1 MSEPL
6 AQSRL
11 AERGRARSV
20 PRGDGDACR
29 IDRHAHRP
37 AGRLGSGPALGPT
50 QKTTARITLHIAA
63 ALCLGGALF
72 QPAFA
77 ESPRLLV
84 WINGDKAYNGLQ
96 KVGNAFE
103 KASGVKV
110 VVEHPVDPTD
120 KFQQAAGA
128 GKGPDIFCWPHD
140 RVGEW
145 AKAGLLTPLRP
156 SSRLKAEVEDQAW
169 AAMSYRGRIWGYP
182 IAIETTGL
190 IYNKALVPKP
200 PETWGELIEIDRKL
214 AANGKHA
221 ILWDYNKSFFTWPM
235 LAGAGGVIFGRDAQG
250 DFDPKKVDVNNAGA
264 LAGAQMLERL
274 IKDGHMPKGARY
286 AEMESAFARGEV
298 AMMIS
303 GPWAWDNARK
313 ARIDFGVAPIP
324 AVIAGQPSRSFVG
337 VLGCMIA
344 APSKNKDIAK
354 EFIENHLMRPE
365 ALKVLDADVPI
376 GVPANKAFYAELS
389 VNPLIAASMTNAR
402 NGAPIPNIPEVGR
415 FWTAMDAALEAITN
429 GLQSPKDALDGA
441 AARMLLNK

>member
-1 MSEPL
+1 M
-6 AQSRL
+6 R
-11 AERGRARSV
+11 
-20 PRGDGDACR
+20 
-29 IDRHAHRP
+29 
-37 AGRLGSGPALGPT
+37 PT
-50 QKTTARITLHIAA
+50 QLGA
-63 ALCLGGALF
+63 ALLLSLGASWAAHAAT
-72 QPAFA
+72 PHK
-77 ESPRLLV
+77 LLV

-103 KASGVKV
+103 QASGVKV
-110 VVEHPVDPTD
+110 VVEHPVDATD

-145 AKAGLLTPLRP
+145 AKSGLLTPLRP
-156 SSRLKAEVEDQAW
+156 SKKLYAEVEDTAW
-169 AAMSYRGRIWGYP
+169 KAFAYQGKLWGYP

-200 PETWGELIEIDRKL
+200 PASFEELIALDKKL
-214 AANGKHA
+214 QAESGGRKHA
-221 ILWDYNKSFFTWPM
+221 VLWDYNKSFFSWAL
-235 LAGAGGVIFGRDAQG
+235 LAGAGGQIFGRDAKG
-250 DFDPKKVDVNNAGA
+250 EFDAGQVGVNNAGA
-264 LAGAQMLERL
+264 LAGAEMIARL
-274 IKDGHMPKGARY
+274 LQGGHMPKGARY
-286 AEMESAFARGEV
+286 AEMESGFAKGEV

-303 GPWAWDNARK
+303 GPWAWENAKK
-313 ARIDFGVAPIP
+313 AKIDFGVAPIP
-324 AVIAGQPSRSFVG
+324 AVVAGKPSKPFVG

-344 APSKNKDIAK
+344 APSQQKDIAR

-389 VNPLIAASMTNAR
+389 VNPLIRASMENAR
-402 NGAPIPNIPEVGR
+402 LGEAIPNIPEVGR

>member
-1 MSEPL
+1 MKWLPL
-6 AQSRL
+6 IAALAAAPAL
-11 AERGRARSV
+11 AEA
-20 PRGDGDACR
+20 P
-29 IDRHAHRP
+29 
-37 AGRLGSGPALGPT
+37 
-50 QKTTARITLHIAA
+50 K
-63 ALCLGGALF
+63 
-72 QPAFA
+72 
-77 ESPRLLV
+77 LLV
-84 WINGDKAYNGLQ
+84 WINGDKAYTGLQ
-96 KVGNAFE
+96 KVGDAFT
-103 KASGVKV
+103 KVSGVKV

-156 SSRLKAEVEDQAW
+156 SAKLKAESEETAW
-169 AAMSYRGRIWGYP
+169 AALSYRGRIWGYP

-190 IYNKALVPKP
+190 IYNKALVPTP
-200 PETWGELIEIDRKL
+200 PATWDDVIALDKKL
-214 AANGKHA
+214 KAQGKSA

-250 DFDPKKVDVNNAGA
+250 DFDPKKVAVNNEGA
-264 LAGAQMLERL
+264 LAGARMMERL
-274 IKDGHMPKGARY
+274 IKDGHMPRGARY
-286 AEMESAFARGEV
+286 AEMETGFARGEV

-303 GPWAWDNARK
+303 GPWAWDNAKK

-324 AVIAGQPSRSFVG
+324 AVIPGKPSKSFVG
-337 VLGCMIA
+337 VLGCMIS
-344 APSKNKDIAK
+344 APSKHKDIAK

-402 NGAPIPNIPEVGR
+402 HGAPIPNIPEVGR

-429 GLQSPKDALDGA
+429 GLQGPKDALDAA

>member
-1 MSEPL
+1 MKWLPL
-6 AQSRL
+6 VAALVAAPAL
-11 AERGRARSV
+11 AET
-20 PRGDGDACR
+20 P
-29 IDRHAHRP
+29 
-37 AGRLGSGPALGPT
+37 
-50 QKTTARITLHIAA
+50 K
-63 ALCLGGALF
+63 
-72 QPAFA
+72 
-77 ESPRLLV
+77 LLV
-84 WINGDKAYNGLQ
+84 WINGDKAYGGLQ
-96 KVGNAFE
+96 TVGDAFE
-103 KASGVKV
+103 KVSGVKV

-156 SSRLKAEVEDQAW
+156 SAKLKAESEEQAW
-169 AAMSYRGRIWGYP
+169 NALSYRGRIWGYP

-190 IYNKALVPKP
+190 IYNKALVPTP
-200 PETWGELIEIDRKL
+200 PATWDELIALDKKL
-214 AANGKHA
+214 QASGKHA
-221 ILWDYNKSFFTWPM
+221 VLWDYNKSFFSWPM
-235 LAGAGGVIFGRDAQG
+235 IAGAGGVIFGRDAQG
-250 DFDPKKVDVNNAGA
+250 DFDPRKVDVNNEGA
-264 LAGAQMLERL
+264 LAGARMIERL

-286 AEMESAFARGEV
+286 SEMEAAFARGEV

-303 GPWAWDNARK
+303 GPWAWDNAKRAK
-313 ARIDFGVAPIP
+313 IDIGVAPIP
-324 AVIAGQPSRSFVG
+324 AVVAGKPSKSFVG
-337 VLGCMIA
+337 VLGCMIS

-365 ALKVLDADVPI
+365 ALKVLDANVPI

>member
-1 MSEPL
+1 VKRLPL
-6 AQSRL
+6 LAALAALVVTGAQAQS
-11 AERGRARSV
+11 
-20 PRGDGDACR
+20 P
-29 IDRHAHRP
+29 
-37 AGRLGSGPALGPT
+37 
-50 QKTTARITLHIAA
+50 K
-63 ALCLGGALF
+63 
-72 QPAFA
+72 
-77 ESPRLLV
+77 LLV

-103 KASGVKV
+103 KVSGVKV
-110 VVEHPVDPTD
+110 VVEHPVDATD

-145 AKAGLLTPLRP
+145 AKAGLLTSLRP
-156 SSRLKAEVEDQAW
+156 SAKLKAEVEEQAW
-169 AAMSYRGRIWGYP
+169 KAVSYRGRIWSYP

-190 IYNKALVPKP
+190 IYNKALVKTP
-200 PETWGELIEIDRKL
+200 PQTWDEVMVLDRQL
-214 AANGKHA
+214 QAQGKHA
-221 ILWDYNKSFFTWPM
+221 ILWHYNKSFFTWPM
-235 LAGAGGVIFGRDAQG
+235 LAGAGGEIFGRDAQG
-250 DFDPKKVDVNNAGA
+250 DFDPKQVDVNNPGA
-264 LAGAQMLERL
+264 LRAAQVLDRL
-274 IKDGHMPKGARY
+274 IRDGHMPKGANY

-303 GPWAWDNARK
+303 GPWAWDNAKRAK
-313 ARIDFGVAPIP
+313 IDFGVAGIP
-324 AVIAGQPSRSFVG
+324 AVVAGKPSKSFVG
-337 VLGCMIA
+337 VLGCMIS
-344 APSKNKDIAK
+344 APSQHKDIAK
-354 EFIENHLMRPE
+354 EFIEHHLMRPD

>member
-1 MSEPL
+1 MK
-6 AQSRL
+6 RL
-11 AERGRARSV
+11 ALIA
-20 PRGDGDACR
+20 
-29 IDRHAHRP
+29 
-37 AGRLGSGPALGPT
+37 AL
-50 QKTTARITLHIAA
+50 AA
-63 ALCLGGALF
+63 ALAAA
-72 QPAFA
+72 PARA

-96 KVGNAFE
+96 KVGDAFQ
-103 KASGVKV
+103 KVSGVKV
-110 VVEHPVDPTD
+110 VVEHPVDATD

-140 RVGEW
+140 RIGEW

-156 SSRLKAEVEDQAW
+156 SAKLKAEVEDQAW
-169 AAMSYRGRIWGYP
+169 AAVTYRGRIWGYP

-190 IYNKALVPKP
+190 IYNKALVPTP
-200 PETWGELIEIDRKL
+200 PATWDEVIAIDKRLK
-214 AANGKHA
+214 AQGKSA
-221 ILWDYNKSFFTWPM
+221 ILWDYNKSFFTWPI

-250 DFDPKKVDVNNAGA
+250 DFDPRQVDVNNEGA
-264 LAGAQMLERL
+264 LAGARLMERL
-274 IKDGHMPKGARY
+274 IKDGHMPRGARY
-286 AEMESAFARGEV
+286 AEMESAFARGQV

-313 ARIDFGVAPIP
+313 ARIDFGVAGIP
-324 AVIAGQPSRSFVG
+324 AVVPGQPSKSFVG
-337 VLGCMIA
+337 VLGCMIS
-344 APSKNKDIAK
+344 APSRQKDIAK

-389 VNPLIAASMTNAR
+389 VNPLIKASMANAR

>member
-1 MSEPL
+1 MNLKALLFAATL
-6 AQSRL
+6 AAGSAL
-11 AERGRARSV
+11 A
-20 PRGDGDACR
+20 D
-29 IDRHAHRP
+29 
-37 AGRLGSGPALGPT
+37 T
-50 QKTTARITLHIAA
+50 
-63 ALCLGGALF
+63 
-72 QPAFA
+72 
-77 ESPRLLV
+77 PRLLI

-103 KASGVKV
+103 KVSGVKV

-156 SSRLKAEVEDQAW
+156 SARLKAEVEDQAW
-169 AAMSYRGRIWGYP
+169 AAVSYRGHIWAYP
-182 IAIETTGL
+182 IAIETIGL
-190 IYNKALVPKP
+190 IYNKALVPTP
-200 PETWGELIEIDRKL
+200 PATWDDVIAIDNKL
-214 AANGKHA
+214 QAQGRHA

-250 DFDPKKVDVNNAGA
+250 DFDPRQVDVNNAGA
-264 LAGAQMLERL
+264 LAGAQTIDRL
-274 IKDGHMPKGARY
+274 IKEGHMPRGARY
-286 AEMESAFARGEV
+286 SEMEAAFARGEV

-303 GPWAWDNARK
+303 GPWAWDNARR
-313 ARIDFGVAPIP
+313 AGIDIGVGAIP
-324 AVIAGQPSRSFVG
+324 AVVAGKPSKSFVG
-337 VLGCMIA
+337 VLGCMIS

-354 EFIENHLMRPE
+354 EFLENHLMRPE
-365 ALKVLDADVPI
+365 ALKVLDANVPI